1 MIDMHMHST
10 ASDGTF
16 TPTQLV
22 EEAGRRGLRA
32 MALTDH
38 DTIDGLG
45 EAIEVGKKV
54 GVEVVPGIEFSTE
67 YQGKE
72 IHILGYFMD
81 INNQVLIDKL
91 EELRLDR
98 EERTELMLKKLEKYK
113 INISMEELMAE
124 VEGKLISRTHIA
136 NAMMKKGYVYSRKE
150 AFDVYLKSNGAA
162 YVPKGKIDPY
172 EAVRIINSSGGVASL
187 AHPKL
192 IGVDKGAFEQLLK
205 QLTEE
210 GLRALEVYY
219 PGFSEGEERYYMEK
233 ADEHGLLYTGGS
245 DFHGLNRPGIFVGTK
260 GVNAQE
266 FQKLKEKAFKS

>member
-22 EEAGRRGLRA
+22 EEACRRGLKA

-38 DTIDGLG
+38 DTIDGLE
-45 EAIEVGKKV
+45 EAIEVGKEL
-54 GVEVVPGIEFSTE
+54 GVEVVSGIEFSTE

-72 IHILGYFMD
+72 IHILGYFLE
-81 INNQVLIDKL
+81 INNQILIDKL

-98 EERTELMLKKLEKYK
+98 EERTKLMLKKLEKYK

-192 IGVDKGAFEQLLK
+192 IGVDKGAFEELLK
-205 QLTEE
+205 KLTKE
-210 GLRALEVYY
+210 GLRAIEVYY
-219 PGFSEGEERYYMEK
+219 PGFTEVEERYYIQK

-260 GVNAQE
+260 GVNAYE
-266 FQKLKEKAFKS
+266 FQKLKDKAME